1 LAKPVLLTLAGRKRT
16 TGGGGAWDGGVV
28 VQLDSSGAWS
38 ELVAG
43 DLMAWNLQNFI
54 HESTHILFHIR
65 SASFSANNNPDRGQ
79 LYRSIDQGT
88 TWTDV
93 TPSSGNTEYVVDYD
107 QDADKNMWCITS
119 ETAEQDEGNPDP
131 SRIYKSV
138 DNGETWTLSHKITE
152 QSFGT
157 RDWPAFNITCHP
169 TNTNIIVVEGTEM
182 VAWNFRLWRTTD
194 GGDTWSAAIN
204 ASEPSPPL
212 QRLNTGG
219 ALQHIFNYTV
229 AGRMLYA
236 GSFEIANDELFF
248 LYSDDDGDNWNLR
261 HSEAASLGY
270 GAVFHEETLIYLLH
284 QNDVFELAAN
294 VGPGKVTKIADTTD
308 LPFEDS
314 YSFHGISR
322 HEVTA
327 VDTLHLG
334 IYDSGPGSGATDDP
348 SIYTRPADL
357 SSGWVEHS
365 AWATMESDLGYRVY
379 IAINGVVGATEFE
392 PETPRPPPP
401 DEPPGGG
408 GPGGGEPGEPGEGE
422 PGVPSISQPG
432 IGLSRKEKRDL
443 VRARKRGRAEATK
456 ILRRQPLMITD
467 RIDKS
472 QIPQTAAEPTAR
484 RWLTFGWLIDAV
496 VQGHKTMTLRDW
508 EPIEGVQWKQGELV
522 YAYDQPPSEGGKRIA
537 LLRLASE
544 PFSDSTIKLKNSDF
558 IKLGYSFALATQATP
573 PSGRTIEQMWSDM
586 HTKPQRLWIV
596 RFTLERLYDQ
606 LAPERGTIGIA
617 ERPMG
622 I

>member
-1 LAKPVLLTLAGRKRT
+1 
-16 TGGGGAWDGGVV
+16 
-28 VQLDSSGAWS
+28 
-38 ELVAG
+38 
-43 DLMAWNLQNFI
+43 
-54 HESTHILFHIR
+54 
-65 SASFSANNNPDRGQ
+65 
-79 LYRSIDQGT
+79 
-88 TWTDV
+88 
-93 TPSSGNTEYVVDYD
+93 
-107 QDADKNMWCITS
+107 
-119 ETAEQDEGNPDP
+119 
-131 SRIYKSV
+131 
-138 DNGETWTLSHKITE
+138 
-152 QSFGT
+152 
-157 RDWPAFNITCHP
+157 
-169 TNTNIIVVEGTEM
+169 
-182 VAWNFRLWRTTD
+182 
-194 GGDTWSAAIN
+194 
-204 ASEPSPPL
+204 
-212 QRLNTGG
+212 
-219 ALQHIFNYTV
+219 
-229 AGRMLYA
+229 
-236 GSFEIANDELFF
+236 
-248 LYSDDDGDNWNLR
+248 
-261 HSEAASLGY
+261 
-270 GAVFHEETLIYLLH
+270 
-284 QNDVFELAAN
+284 
-294 VGPGKVTKIADTTD
+294 
-308 LPFEDS
+308 
-314 YSFHGISR
+314 
-322 HEVTA
+322 
-327 VDTLHLG
+327 
-334 IYDSGPGSGATDDP
+334 
-348 SIYTRPADL
+348 
-357 SSGWVEHS
+357 
-365 AWATMESDLGYRVY
+365 
-379 IAINGVVGATEFE
+379 
-392 PETPRPPPP
+392 
-401 DEPPGGG
+401 
-408 GPGGGEPGEPGEGE
+408 

-522 YAYDQPPSEGGKRIA
+522 YAYDNPPSEGGKRIA